1 MVQMVPAMEE
11 SAYNPT
17 SAEPCNITAAA
28 AVAEVKQAKILS
40 RAMVA
45 LGEAVTELL
54 VPGSQSQAQVRQT
67 REVAV
72 AVPQTVSM

>member
-1 MVQMVPAMEE
+1 M
-11 SAYNPT
+11 
-17 SAEPCNITAAA
+17 AAA
-28 AVAEVKQAKILS
+28 AEVKRAKVFS

>member
-1 MVQMVPAMEE
+1 MQLGPVMEE

-28 AVAEVKQAKILS
+28 AGAEGKQAKVFS